1 MCAASAIAH
10 MSCIRGR
17 WASLQGGETAH
28 YLAQG
33 AHVLSNMLHCCCT
46 LAHTLKQSLPTTLW
60 QTPHC
65 CCCATAARAATTT
78 SFCSSGVRTTCNRPH
93 RPRGA
98 ASNQPSLRFCPILW
112 EMGVPCL
119 QTWGK
124 AVKKTQKVAYQL
136 LLWRRAPPLSLSLPP
151 GPLSSAAPPQPL
163 PWLPLNC
170 PPTKGTALAPTEL
183 AAHNRCIAL
192 CVAACCLLFTHQQRE
207 RGYHGE

>member
-78 SFCSSGVRTTCNRPH
+78 SFCSSGVRTTCNRPSQAA
-93 RPRGA
+93 RGRFQPTLTTLLSHTLGDGCPLPADLGQGGKENPKSCLSA
-98 ASNQPSLRFCPILW
+98 AALAACSSS
-112 EMGVPCL
+112 
-119 QTWGK
+119 
-124 AVKKTQKVAYQL
+124 
-136 LLWRRAPPLSLSLPP
+136 LSLSPP
-151 GPLSSAAPPQPL
+151 RAAVLSSAAP
-163 PWLPLNC
+163 
-170 PPTKGTALAPTEL
+170 TTALVATQLP
-183 AAHNRCIAL
+183 AYKRHGACSNR
-192 CVAACCLLFTHQQRE
+192 ACCPQQVHCIVRCSLLLAVHTPAA
-207 RGYHGE
+207 